1 MEVIW
6 ITYSCRMGALVG
18 SGCVVVGLQAAQQ
31 IARCQLSHS
40 YSGGTCPS
48 LSHKKCKEKW
58 SMASLSDISYTQGLQ
73 IQLCLQHT
81 CYFTRL
87 TAAFVADSKE
97 PTIQIKLSSLY
108 VNGILFQNILTILC
122 LQRTAVWI
130 QYQVK
135 RFLNLLQNPFLLG
148 WGLVHTIKII

>member
-6 ITYSCRMGALVG
+6 TAHRCQMGVSVG
-18 SGCVVVGLQAAQQ
+18 SGCVVAVLQAEQQ
-31 IARCQLSHS
+31 TEPWLPWRP
-40 YSGGTCPS
+40 CPS
-48 LSHKKCKEKW
+48 PSHRKCKEKW
-58 SMASLSDISYTQGLQ
+58 SMASLSDFTYTQGLQ
-73 IQLCLQHT
+73 TQLCLQHT

-97 PTIQIKLSSLY
+97 PIIQIKLSSLY

-135 RFLNLLQNPFLLG
+135 SFLNLLQNRFLLG
-148 WGLVHTIKII
+148 WRLVHTIKII

>member
-6 ITYSCRMGALVG
+6 ITYRGWMGASVG
-18 SGCVVVGLQAAQQ
+18 SGCVVVGLQAVQQ

-40 YSGGTCPS
+40 YSGGTHPS

-58 SMASLSDISYTQGLQ
+58 SMASLSDISYTQGLRM
-73 IQLCLQHT
+73 QLCLQHT
-81 CYFTRL
+81 CYFTWL

-97 PTIQIKLSSLY
+97 PIIQIKLSSPY
-108 VNGILFQNILTILC
+108 VNGILLQNILTILC

-135 RFLNLLQNPFLLG
+135 SFLNLLQNPFLLG
-148 WGLVHTIKII
+148 WGLVHTIKMI